1 MAEPTTSKA
10 PATGAVDKEIQIPE
24 WEDAAIKDDK
34 TSAPGAQAAI
44 TSKFDSVL
52 PPYKRY
58 LGLKRK
64 TFLLVLL
71 AVTVALIALI
81 IGLSVGLT
89 HQHSKSSALPLPSNT
104 QTFTGDLTYY
114 APGLGACGTTSTS
127 SENIVAVSHLLFD
140 AAGSTSSDG
149 GNSNNNPLCG
159 KMLRVR
165 RFDET
170 AGQKRS
176 VDLKVVD
183 RCTGC
188 GQRDLDTSLSAFER
202 VAQEAEG
209 RVVVTW
215 AWLGAGE
222 TGG

>member
-1 MAEPTTSKA
+1 MTEPTTSKA
-10 PATGAVDKEIQIPE
+10 PATGAMDKEMQIPE
-24 WEDAAIKDDK
+24 WENAAIKNDK
-34 TSAPGAQAAI
+34 TFATGARAAI
-44 TSKFDSVL
+44 TSRFDSVL

-64 TFLLVLL
+64 TFLLVFLVVTL
-71 AVTVALIALI
+71 ALVALI
-81 IGLSVGLT
+81 IGLSVGLS
-89 HQHSKSSALPLPSNT
+89 HDHSHSSTLPLPSDT

-114 APGLGACGTTSTS
+114 APGLGACGTTSTA

-140 AAGSTSSDG
+140 AAGSTSSNG
-149 GNSNNNPLCG
+149 GNSNSNPLCG
-159 KMLRVR
+159 KMLRIR
-165 RFDET
+165 RFDQAVGEE
-170 AGQKRS
+170 RS
-176 VDLKVVD
+176 VDLRVVD

-188 GQRDLDTSLSAFER
+188 GERDLDTSLSAFER

-215 AWLGAGE
+215 AWLGSEG